1 MPEKAMQGIPEVSK
15 QDLEKPEQFAFKLNS
30 ILRTL
35 AAQISNLLGVS
46 GSVRMGNGPY
56 TFYGAASFLKGTT
69 TTGRVVILGE
79 SDLSGNLRVIQVG
92 AFSEYADDTTAKA
105 GGLEPGMF
113 YRTAT
118 GQVMVV
124 LPY

>member
-1 MPEKAMQGIPEVSK
+1 MPEKAMQGIPEVSR
-15 QDLEKPEQFAFKLNS
+15 QDLEKPDQFAFKLNS

-56 TFYGAASFLKGTT
+56 TFYGATSFLKGTT
-69 TTGRVVILGE
+69 TTGLAVFLGE
-79 SDLSGNLRVIQVG
+79 SDRSGNLRVIQVG
-92 AFSEYADDTTAKA
+92 ALTEYANDTTAKA
-105 GGLEPGMF
+105 GGLEPGTF